1 MGNKAKCTSGNR
13 EKGEE
18 SFSEGALEFT
28 TVPSAVQVVAELKEA
43 FMLSEKPFSLNKMD
57 VISSSRL
64 WRGQKRK
71 SKELAM
77 SQNWQRW
84 PIERKWR
91 LRKKESQS
99 SIHWK
104 KGEAICLWPFAWMLA
119 FHRLK
124 AVHSCSLQ
132 KCTKLSGFSLKLY
145 HKLSM
150 TDPPAYQMLLCIIL
164 RELLGLGLSACNSLF
179 QGPSTCYT
187 YFSVRPYVPN
197 PLPPT
202 LLTRH
207 SGPCQFR
214 RHSEVLHMAFTIS
227 APMISP
233 FPIPLCPYHKHCD
246 SNPLKFPQIC

>member
-1 MGNKAKCTSGNR
+1 MTLKNGKTKQNAPQATVRRARKA
-13 EKGEE
+13 
-18 SFSEGALEFT
+18 FLEGALEFT
-28 TVPSAVQVVAELKEA
+28 TVPCCPSGGWAEGGFHAIRKALFTKQNGCY
-43 FMLSEKPFSLNKMD
+43 L
-57 VISSSRL
+57 SSRL

-77 SQNWQRW
+77 SRNWTAVTY
-84 PIERKWR
+84 
-91 LRKKESQS
+91 
-99 SIHWK
+99 WK
-104 KGEAICLWPFAWMLA
+104 KVKVTQERITEQHTLKERRGFWRCCSRHLWPFAWMLA

-202 LLTRH
+202 LL
-207 SGPCQFR
+207 
-214 RHSEVLHMAFTIS
+214 
-227 APMISP
+227 
-233 FPIPLCPYHKHCD
+233 
-246 SNPLKFPQIC
+246 N